1 MSTETLPRWDLAHV
15 YPALD
20 SRELAEDLSAFLST
34 VQEIEQHLTENATQP
49 VRAGGPAVLSR
60 ALDRSIDLFN
70 RALMLSGTLEIYV
83 DSIVA
88 TNSFDTAAARRL
100 SELEIEQV
108 RFRQA
113 VTRFKAW
120 VRSLGDS
127 LAAALEQPGPAHA
140 HAFFL
145 RETAEQ
151 GAFLMSQPEEML
163 AAELSLSGANAWSKM
178 QRTLTSQLTVEFTLH
193 GALQKFPMP
202 ALINLRTH
210 PEEPVRRRAYEAE
223 IAEWE
228 KLREPLAASLNG
240 VKGSAVTL
248 NRRRG
253 RTDCLHAPIDQGRI
267 DRATLMALLAAMQGS
282 LPIFQKYFIAKA
294 RRMGKERLAWWDLF
308 APGGRTGSAYGWKET
323 RKFILENFGTFSP
336 ELRAYAERAFNA
348 NWIDA
353 EPRAGKRGGAYCVG
367 VPRVK
372 ESRILCNFDGTLE
385 QVSTVA
391 HELGHGFHNECAWRA
406 GKTELQQTT
415 PMTLAETAS
424 IMCESI
430 VSHAVLARVTD
441 PQEELAVLENALIND
456 SQVIVDIYSRYLF
469 EKEVMERRERS
480 ELSADDLCD
489 IMDRAQA
496 AAYGDA
502 LEGRSRHRYMWTW
515 KPHYYITDLGFY
527 NFPYAF
533 GLLFGTG
540 LYAIYQ
546 KRGSSFVPDYQAL
559 LSSTGEATAADLAGR
574 FGIDIRARA
583 FWDDSI
589 EIIRARIDR
598 YCEL

>member
-1 MSTETLPRWDLAHV
+1 
-15 YPALD
+15 
-20 SRELAEDLSAFLST
+20 
-34 VQEIEQHLTENATQP
+34 
-49 VRAGGPAVLSR
+49 
-60 ALDRSIDLFN
+60 
-70 RALMLSGTLEIYV
+70 
-83 DSIVA
+83 
-88 TNSFDTAAARRL
+88 
-100 SELEIEQV
+100 
-108 RFRQA
+108 
-113 VTRFKAW
+113 
-120 VRSLGDS
+120 
-127 LAAALEQPGPAHA
+127 
-140 HAFFL
+140 
-145 RETAEQ
+145 
-151 GAFLMSQPEEML
+151 
-163 AAELSLSGANAWSKM
+163 
-178 QRTLTSQLTVEFTLH
+178 
-193 GALQKFPMP
+193 
-202 ALINLRTH
+202 
-210 PEEPVRRRAYEAE
+210 
-223 IAEWE
+223 
-228 KLREPLAASLNG
+228 
-240 VKGSAVTL
+240 
-248 NRRRG
+248 
-253 RTDCLHAPIDQGRI
+253 
-267 DRATLMALLAAMQGS
+267 
-282 LPIFQKYFIAKA
+282 
-294 RRMGKERLAWWDLF
+294 
-308 APGGRTGSAYGWKET
+308 
-323 RKFILENFGTFSP
+323 
-336 ELRAYAERAFNA
+336 
-348 NWIDA
+348 
-353 EPRAGKRGGAYCVG
+353 
-367 VPRVK
+367 
-372 ESRILCNFDGTLE
+372 
-385 QVSTVA
+385 
-391 HELGHGFHNECAWRA
+391 
-406 GKTELQQTT
+406 
-415 PMTLAETAS
+415 MTLAETAS

-598 YCEL
+598 YCLL